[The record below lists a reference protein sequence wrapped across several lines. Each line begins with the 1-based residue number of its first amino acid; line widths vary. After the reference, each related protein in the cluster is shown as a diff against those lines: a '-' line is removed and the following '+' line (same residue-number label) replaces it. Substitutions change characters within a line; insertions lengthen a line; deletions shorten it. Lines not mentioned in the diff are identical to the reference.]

1 MECRATLLNIHRE
14 IIVDREMIELSL
26 ILIDIFA
33 SSYPYRRGGA
43 RVIRFA
49 DTEIRLSPDSSAA
62 RSLLQ
67 PPLFCDF
74 I

>member
-14 IIVDREMIELSL
+14 IIVDREMIELDL

-43 RVIRFA
+43 HYSI
-49 DTEIRLSPDSSAA
+49 
-62 RSLLQ
+62 
-67 PPLFCDF
+67 C
-74 I
+74 